1 MRTVRLVIL
10 AVLLVILMVL
20 MAANWNPIDLQLAPP
35 QLMPGLPVLVGVP
48 LALVIVAALLA
59 GIVIGLLMEFI
70 REAKDRRK
78 LSEKRRQVNELRD
91 ENARLT
97 KRLQA
102 HGDEIGALTS

>member
-10 AVLLVILMVL
+10 VLLLVVLMIL
-20 MAANWNPIDLQLAPP
+20 MAANWTPIELRLAPP
-35 QLMPGLPVLVGVP
+35 QLFPGLPVLSAVP

-59 GIVIGLLMEFI
+59 GILIGLLMEFA

-91 ENARLT
+91 ENARLV
-97 KRLQA
+97 KRLETQ
-102 HGDEIGALTS
+102 GDEIGALTS